1 MLKNQIQKDQIGFV
15 RIKSDAPSE
24 RIFQDYV
31 SLLFSSRLMIS
42 AAFRYV
48 TPGIQI
54 RQFFDIAI
62 AIAIAV
68 FENPILLLHIAIASN
83 ILQQFLSQK
92 IFLKVVKI

>member
-42 AAFRYV
+42 AASRFNLGTYRYV
-48 TPGIQI
+48 TGYT
-54 RQFFDIAI
+54 
-62 AIAIAV
+62 V
-68 FENPILLLHIAIASN
+68 
-83 ILQQFLSQK
+83 
-92 IFLKVVKI
+92 